1 MLGKE
6 RNDDCMVAMELQAQ
20 GKRRV
25 GPPKTTK
32 RRTMEKESR

>member
-6 RNDDCMVAMELQAQ
+6 RNDDCMGEMEWQAQ
-20 GKRRV
+20 EKRRV

-32 RRTMEKESR
+32 RRTMEK